1 MHGLINSA
9 IEVFVR
15 EIFGMETWQ
24 NVARRAGLGFT
35 QFEGMLSYDD
45 QLTYDVID
53 ALCVE
58 LDRPRLDLLEDLGT
72 FLVSHP
78 RMERLRRL
86 MRFSGETYLEFLLSL
101 DDLPDRVRLAVSDL
115 DLPALSLHDLGEGQ
129 FELICDSGISGYNH
143 VMMGVL
149 RAMADDYGALVILDS
164 KGANRQRHVI
174 GIQLIDDSFNK
185 ARDFDLGAREMGTR
199 EA

>member
-1 MHGLINSA
+1 
-9 IEVFVR
+9 
-15 EIFGMETWQ
+15 
-24 NVARRAGLGFT
+24 
-35 QFEGMLSYDD
+35 MLSYDD

-101 DDLPDRVRLAVSDL
+101 DDLPDRVRLA
-115 DLPALSLHDLGEGQ
+115 
-129 FELICDSGISGYNH
+129 
-143 VMMGVL
+143 
-149 RAMADDYGALVILDS
+149 AMNMN
-164 KGANRQRHVI
+164 KGMAE
-174 GIQLIDDSFNK
+174 S
-185 ARDFDLGAREMGTR
+185 
-199 EA
+199 

>member
-45 QLTYDVID
+45 QLTYDVIA

-149 RAMADDYGALVILDS
+149 RAMADDYGALVMLGS

-174 GIQLIDDSFNK
+174 VIQLIDDSFNK